1 MIPHLMQVSRILANE
16 KSLEVFFN
24 DVAGRSSSL
33 TCTDPDCAIFC
44 FYFHDDAVHHIDA
57 KTAVS
62 FISPDAGTDRVF
74 DNADSFAMVFDR
86 TWKQLRSSNKAELSQ
101 EEHLE
106 AVLEAMADHPFLIS
120 SPDMARQVA
129 AFRIRLL
136 ELA

>member
-1 MIPHLMQVSRILANE
+1 MVWERYGSSKQKRPQRAFSVSLLYRLSALRGKLSQRPQF
-16 KSLEVFFN
+16 KS
-24 DVAGRSSSL
+24 GSW
-33 TCTDPDCAIFC
+33 
-44 FYFHDDAVHHIDA
+44 HHIDA

-86 TWKQLRSSNKAELSQ
+86 TWKQLRGSNKAERSQ

>member
-1 MIPHLMQVSRILANE
+1 MGAVWEQQAKTPKKGIFSIAAIQIERFKGANCRNALQF
-16 KSLEVFFN
+16 KS
-24 DVAGRSSSL
+24 GSW
-33 TCTDPDCAIFC
+33 
-44 FYFHDDAVHHIDA
+44 HHIDA

-86 TWKQLRSSNKAELSQ
+86 TWKQLRGSNKAHLSQ

-136 ELA
+136 ELT

>member
-1 MIPHLMQVSRILANE
+1 M
-16 KSLEVFFN
+16 
-24 DVAGRSSSL
+24 
-33 TCTDPDCAIFC
+33 
-44 FYFHDDAVHHIDA
+44 
-57 KTAVS
+57 S

-86 TWKQLRSSNKAELSQ
+86 TWKQLRGSNKAELSPDD
-101 EEHLE
+101 HLE

-136 ELA
+136 ELS

>member
-1 MIPHLMQVSRILANE
+1 MVWERYGSSKQKRPKRAFLVSLLYRLSVLRGE
-16 KSLEVFFN
+16 LSQRPQFKS
-24 DVAGRSSSL
+24 GSW
-33 TCTDPDCAIFC
+33 
-44 FYFHDDAVHHIDA
+44 HHIDA

-86 TWKQLRSSNKAELSQ
+86 TWKQLRSSSKAELSQ

>member
-1 MIPHLMQVSRILANE
+1 M
-16 KSLEVFFN
+16 
-24 DVAGRSSSL
+24 
-33 TCTDPDCAIFC
+33 
-44 FYFHDDAVHHIDA
+44 
-57 KTAVS
+57 S

-74 DNADSFAMVFDR
+74 DNA
-86 TWKQLRSSNKAELSQ
+86 KQLRSSNKAELSQ

>member
-1 MIPHLMQVSRILANE
+1 MMTSSFKCVNLHKGCRQRPRITG
-16 KSLEVFFN
+16 S
-24 DVAGRSSSL
+24 
-33 TCTDPDCAIFC
+33 
-44 FYFHDDAVHHIDA
+44 DA

>member
-1 MIPHLMQVSRILANE
+1 MVWERYGSSKQKRPTRAFLVLTLYRLSALRGKLSQRPQF
-16 KSLEVFFN
+16 KS
-24 DVAGRSSSL
+24 GSW
-33 TCTDPDCAIFC
+33 
-44 FYFHDDAVHHIDA
+44 HHIDA

-86 TWKQLRSSNKAELSQ
+86 TWKQLRGNSKPELSQ

>member
-1 MIPHLMQVSRILANE
+1 MVWERYGSSKQKRPYRAFSVSLLYRLSVLRGE
-16 KSLEVFFN
+16 LSQRPQFKS
-24 DVAGRSSSL
+24 GSW
-33 TCTDPDCAIFC
+33 
-44 FYFHDDAVHHIDA
+44 HHIDA

>member
-1 MIPHLMQVSRILANE
+1 M
-16 KSLEVFFN
+16 
-24 DVAGRSSSL
+24 
-33 TCTDPDCAIFC
+33 
-44 FYFHDDAVHHIDA
+44 
-57 KTAVS
+57 S
-62 FISPDAGTDRVF
+62 FISLDAGTDRVF

-86 TWKQLRSSNKAELSQ
+86 TWKQLRSSKADLSQ

>member
-1 MIPHLMQVSRILANE
+1 MVWERYGSSKQKRPKRAFLVSLLYRLSVLRGE
-16 KSLEVFFN
+16 LSQRPQFKS
-24 DVAGRSSSL
+24 GSW
-33 TCTDPDCAIFC
+33 
-44 FYFHDDAVHHIDA
+44 HHIDA

-120 SPDMARQVA
+120 SPDVARQVA

>member
-1 MIPHLMQVSRILANE
+1 MVEQATENRRVPSSNLGPGITLM
-16 KSLEVFFN
+16 
-24 DVAGRSSSL
+24 
-33 TCTDPDCAIFC
+33 P
-44 FYFHDDAVHHIDA
+44 

>member
-1 MIPHLMQVSRILANE
+1 MSQRPQF
-16 KSLEVFFN
+16 KS
-24 DVAGRSSSL
+24 GSW
-33 TCTDPDCAIFC
+33 
-44 FYFHDDAVHHIDA
+44 HHIDA
-57 KTAVS
+57 ETAVS

-86 TWKQLRSSNKAELSQ
+86 TWKQLRGANKFELSQ

-120 SPDMARQVA
+120 SPDIARQVA